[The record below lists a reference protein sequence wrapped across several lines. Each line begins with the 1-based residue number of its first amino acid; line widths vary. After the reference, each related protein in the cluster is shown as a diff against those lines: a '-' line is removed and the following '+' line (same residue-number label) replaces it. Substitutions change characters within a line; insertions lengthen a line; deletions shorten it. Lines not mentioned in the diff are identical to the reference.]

1 MDSWAPTSGSLR
13 GCVICWNS
21 SMNVIER
28 VSKKKKKLIV
38 GLMSGTS
45 ADGIDAVLVE
55 VRGSGAKTRVK
66 QLAFASYPFPPPL
79 TRFILRNSDARTARL
94 GDMAVGG
101 TGAPLVPFVDY
112 LLLRSKKE
120 HRALF
125 NIGGIAN
132 MTLLPAGGSIEDV
145 IAFDT
150 GPGNMVIDYLART
163 LYGRSCDI
171 GGRIASRGKLLPSLL
186 GWMAA
191 HPYLRRPPPKST
203 GRELF
208 GELFAK
214 KLLLRSRGLKR
225 DDIIATASEFT
236 ALSIYLSARK
246 FFPHVSFPSEVLV
259 SGGGSKNRYV
269 MDALQ
274 RYFAEAK
281 VSTTDATALP
291 ARPKEAICFAI
302 LANETVAG
310 NPSNVRKRSASPYWP
325 TKPSP

>member
-1 MDSWAPTSGSLR
+1 MGSWAPTSGSLR

-66 QLAFASYPFPPPL
+66 QLAFASYPFPHPL
-79 TRFILRNSDARTARL
+79 TRFILRNSDARTARLDDIARLNVLMGALFADAAKKIIRRAGVAPKKVDLIGSHGQTIQHLPAARRLFGKDVRATLQIGNPSVIAKLTGITTVGDFRL

-120 HRALF
+120 HRALV

-163 LYGRSCDI
+163 LYGMSYDI
-171 GGRIASRGKLLPSLL
+171 GGRIASRGKLIPSLL

-191 HPYLRRPPPKST
+191 HPYLRRPPPKSA
-203 GRELF
+203 GREL
-208 GELFAK
+208 
-214 KLLLRSRGLKR
+214 
-225 DDIIATASEFT
+225 
-236 ALSIYLSARK
+236 
-246 FFPHVSFPSEVLV
+246 
-259 SGGGSKNRYV
+259 SGGGAAGR
-269 MDALQ
+269 DG
-274 RYFAEAK
+274 
-281 VSTTDATALP
+281 
-291 ARPKEAICFAI
+291 RP
-302 LANETVAG
+302 
-310 NPSNVRKRSASPYWP
+310 
-325 TKPSP
+325 